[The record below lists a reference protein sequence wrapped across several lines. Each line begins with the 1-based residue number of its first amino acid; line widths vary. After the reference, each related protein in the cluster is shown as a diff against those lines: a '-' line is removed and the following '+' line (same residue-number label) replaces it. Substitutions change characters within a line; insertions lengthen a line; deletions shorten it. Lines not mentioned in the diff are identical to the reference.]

1 MSYTALYRKFRPD
14 TFDDVKGQD
23 AIVTTLRNQIKA
35 QRIGHAYLFC
45 GTRGTGKTTVAKI
58 FARAVNCES
67 PRDGSPCGVC
77 PMCRSIKAQTSMN
90 VIEIDAASNN
100 GVDNIREIV
109 EEVRYSPTEG
119 RYKVYIIDEVH
130 MLSPGAFN
138 ALLKTLEEPPSYVI
152 FILATTEVH
161 KIPITILSR
170 CQRYD
175 FRRIS
180 IDEIA
185 ARLRELAD
193 KEQVAAQ
200 DKALRYVARA
210 ADGSMRDGLS
220 LLDQCIAF
228 YLGQELTYD
237 KVLEVL
243 GTVDVEVFASLL
255 DNIREGD
262 VAGCVRILEELV
274 VTGRDLAQFTADFT
288 WYLRNLL
295 LARASEEFDEILE
308 VSSDQLAL
316 IRQEAALCD
325 AELLM
330 RYIRI
335 FSELS
340 GQVKYTSQKRVL
352 IEITLIKLCRPEM
365 ETDYSSLVSQ
375 LKRLEKR
382 IEEGIPIA
390 ENGAG
395 SAAIQETSP
404 EGPKE
409 PEVLPEA
416 LSEDLRTAAQ
426 NWKAVIAGVSSSVR
440 SCLANARPS
449 PGNGSTLLLVFE
461 SKIDKEW
468 IESGDHFREIE
479 DAAAKVI
486 GRRLTIETK
495 LAGENQMGMEDY
507 PDLTKVFKN
516 VPIEYTE

>member
-1 MSYTALYRKFRPD
+1 M
-14 TFDDVKGQD
+14 
-23 AIVTTLRNQIKA
+23 
-35 QRIGHAYLFC
+35 
-45 GTRGTGKTTVAKI
+45 
-58 FARAVNCES
+58 
-67 PRDGSPCGVC
+67 
-77 PMCRSIKAQTSMN
+77 
-90 VIEIDAASNN
+90 
-100 GVDNIREIV
+100 
-109 EEVRYSPTEG
+109 
-119 RYKVYIIDEVH
+119 
-130 MLSPGAFN
+130 
-138 ALLKTLEEPPSYVI
+138 
-152 FILATTEVH
+152 
-161 KIPITILSR
+161 
-170 CQRYD
+170 
-175 FRRIS
+175 
-180 IDEIA
+180 
-185 ARLRELAD
+185 
-193 KEQVAAQ
+193 
-200 DKALRYVARA
+200 
-210 ADGSMRDGLS
+210 
-220 LLDQCIAF
+220 
-228 YLGQELTYD
+228 
-237 KVLEVL
+237 
-243 GTVDVEVFASLL
+243 
-255 DNIREGD
+255 
-262 VAGCVRILEELV
+262 RILEELV

-365 ETDYSSLVSQ
+365 ETDYSSLVSR

-416 LSEDLRTAAQ
+416 LSEDLRAAAQ
-426 NWKAVIAGVSSSVR
+426 NWKAVIAGVSPSVR